1 MPAASYAHNS
11 DFHPFSD
18 FELFK
23 EGILAYQQHVWEL
36 TSSYMTT
43 LLESHPRSRLREMA
57 LFWLAQSLFKSGNRS
72 DAARCLAQFI
82 KESPDRIDLHGDV
95 DAELLNLSRRCGR
108 STTTTTLPD
117 TLFRKPA
124 RNKPRGQHAT
134 TKGVQS

>member
-1 MPAASYAHNS
+1 MPAASCADHS

-23 EGILAYQQHVWEL
+23 EGFLAYQQHVWER
-36 TSSYMTT
+36 TASYMTT